1 MSVFFSLSSFF
12 RLFSFAFRLFQDLLS
27 VVLPRTCPAC
37 GKPLKDWEECLCLTC
52 LAGLPLTRFHEHP
65 DNPLA
70 EVFWGRV
77 RLEQAVA
84 WFYFRKGSAYQDVMH
99 NFKYNHR
106 PDIGVYLGKQIGYEL
121 KHSTIFVKPDVV
133 IPVPLHRR
141 KLRKRGY
148 NQSEK
153 ISKGISIA
161 LDIPMDIKTLY
172 RSGKTATQTRKSRFE
187 RWLNVS
193 GKFGL
198 RDPDRIRDLHILL
211 VDDVVTTGATLEACA
226 EVLLS
231 VPGVRVSVAA
241 VAWAKE

>member
-1 MSVFFSLSSFF
+1 MSFFFNLSSFF
-12 RLFSFAFRLFQDLLS
+12 RLSSFAFRLLQDLLS

-37 GKPLKDWEECLCLTC
+37 GKALKDWEECLCLTC
-52 LAGLPLTRFHEHP
+52 LGGLPLTRFHESP

-77 RLEQAVA
+77 KLEQAVA
-84 WFYFRKGSAYQDVMH
+84 WFYFRKGSAYQDVLH
-99 NFKYNHR
+99 NLKYNHR

-121 KHSTIFVKPDVV
+121 KHSSRFSKPDVV

-153 ISKGISIA
+153 IAKGISIA
-161 LDIPMDIKTLY
+161 MEIPMNASVLLK
-172 RSGKTATQTRKSRFE
+172 SQATATQTRKSRFE

-193 GKFGL
+193 GKFIL
-198 RDPDRIRDLHILL
+198 SHPDAIRNLHVLL

-231 VPGVRVSVAA
+231 AEGVRVSVAA